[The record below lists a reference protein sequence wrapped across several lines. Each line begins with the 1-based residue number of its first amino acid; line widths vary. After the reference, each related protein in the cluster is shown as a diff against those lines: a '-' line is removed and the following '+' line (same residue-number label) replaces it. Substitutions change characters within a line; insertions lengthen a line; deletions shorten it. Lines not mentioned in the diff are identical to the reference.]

1 MQAIILEGTGGPELF
16 KLTDIPKPVPEPGQV
31 LVRVHASS
39 VDPGQVKRAAGLMP
53 GAPPMDF
60 PWIPGAA
67 ISGVVEEV
75 GEGVTAF
82 RAGDAVFGYRASG
95 GAYAEFIAVEAEA
108 IALKPTSVDHSQA
121 ASLSVVAQTALL
133 ALEAAELK
141 SGQSILILGA
151 GGAVG
156 NVAVQLA
163 KELGAR
169 VLAVCRTRSIDR
181 LRSLGADEIIDV
193 ETTPFESV
201 ANDVDVVLDALG
213 GEFEKRAF
221 SVLKPG
227 GVLIGI
233 VQPPSQEEAAKLQ
246 VRAILVRTDS
256 QAARLARLSKA
267 IDAGKITP
275 FVGRTYPL
283 SAAAQAW
290 QDHGSKL
297 SEGKIIINMLGKQ

>member
-53 GAPPMDF
+53 GAPPISF

-82 RAGDAVFGYRASG
+82 RAGDAVFGFRASG

-108 IALKPTSVDHSQA
+108 IALKPASVDHPQA

-133 ALEAAELK
+133 ALEGAELK

-169 VLAVCRTRSIDR
+169 VLAVCRPRSIDR

-193 ETTPFESV
+193 ETTPFETV

-213 GEFEKRAF
+213 GEFENKALF
-221 SVLKPG
+221 VLKPG
-227 GVLIGI
+227 GVLISI
-233 VQPPSQEEAAKLQ
+233 VQPPSQEEAAKFQ
-246 VRAILVRTDS
+246 VRAILVRTQS
-256 QAARLARLSKA
+256 QTTRLAKLSTA
-267 IDAGKITP
+267 IDDGTITP
-275 FVGRTYPL
+275 FIGRIYPL

-290 QDHGSKL
+290 EDFGSKL
-297 SEGKIIINMLGKQ
+297 SDGKIIINMLDKQ